1 MKRTSPLR
9 ALLACSLLGLTACAS
24 QVNYVNPD
32 SVDTVNIDFGS
43 TDLQMIASHEVDSLL
58 AFPPVQ
64 RMIANGQRPI
74 LFVDRIRNKTMEH
87 IDTES
92 ITDTI
97 MTKLVQSGAFRFVDM
112 TAATAL
118 RKQLDY
124 QNNSGMVDPT
134 KAMAMGQQ
142 IGAQYMLYGEI
153 ANITQQNSSER
164 SVYYKF
170 TLKLTSVRTGELIWI
185 GEKQIR
191 KIEKKPLFGL

>member
-1 MKRTSPLR
+1 MKYTHTLR
-9 ALLACSLLGLTACAS
+9 ALLTCSVLGLTACAS
-24 QVNYVNPD
+24 QVNYVDPN
-32 SVDTVNIDFGS
+32 SVDTVTTDFGS
-43 TDLQMIASHEVDSLL
+43 TDLQMVASHEVDNLL

-64 RMIANGQRPI
+64 RMIANGERPI
-74 LFVDRIRNKTMEH
+74 LFVDHIRNKTMEH

-92 ITDTI
+92 VTDTI

-112 TAATAL
+112 TAAASL

-124 QNNSGMVDPT
+124 QNNSGMVDPS
-134 KAMAMGQQ
+134 KAIAMGQQ
-142 IGAQYMLYGEI
+142 IGAQYMLYGELS
-153 ANITQQNSSER
+153 NITQQNSSER

-191 KIEKKPLFGL
+191 KIQKKSLFGL

>member
-1 MKRTSPLR
+1 MKLTLSIR

-24 QVNYVNPD
+24 HVNYVNPD

-64 RMIANGQRPI
+64 RMIANGTRPI

-112 TAATAL
+112 TAAAAL

-124 QNNSGMVDPT
+124 QNDSGMVDPT
-134 KAMAMGQQ
+134 KAIAMGQQ
-142 IGAQYMLYGEI
+142 IGAQYMLYGELS
-153 ANITQQNSSER
+153 NITQQNSSER

>member
-1 MKRTSPLR
+1 MKLTLSIRV
-9 ALLACSLLGLTACAS
+9 LLACSLLGLTACAS
-24 QVNYVNPD
+24 HVNYVNPD

-64 RMIANGQRPI
+64 RMIANGTRPI

-112 TAATAL
+112 TAAAAL

-124 QNNSGMVDPT
+124 QNDSGMVDPT
-134 KAMAMGQQ
+134 KAIAMGQQ
-142 IGAQYMLYGEI
+142 IGAQYMLYGELS
-153 ANITQQNSSER
+153 NITQQNSSER